1 MKPNFAIAIPT
12 INRADLL
19 IPTLIEYRNQFVT
32 IDICVLDNGHQD
44 IPFDMDDVFV
54 IKAESNLGVAESWNM
69 MCRII
74 FKEYDYVL
82 ILNDDI
88 RIGGNINDIQEI
100 ISLMDISDSG
110 VCTSEQGWCAFIL
123 SKQTFIEVGDFDK
136 IFFPAYFED
145 CDYHYRLNLAG
156 SILSKS
162 KSLNPIVYRQSSS
175 IDKDASLNNSKEN
188 LKRYIAKWG
197 GQPSLEKYT
206 VPYNGYTKKV

>member
-19 IPTLIEYRNQFVT
+19 IQTLIEYQNQFVT

-44 IPFDMDDVFV
+44 IPDDV
-54 IKAESNLGVAESWNM
+54 ESLIVLHSKVNLGVAESWNI
-69 MCRII
+69 MCEMI
-74 FKEYDYVL
+74 FKQYDYAL
-82 ILNDDI
+82 ILNDDV

-100 ISLMDISDSG
+100 ISLMEISGSG

-123 SKQTFIEVGDFDK
+123 SKQTFGEVGKFDK

-145 CDYHYRLNLAG
+145 CDYHYRLNLKG
-156 SILSKS
+156 GILSKS
-162 KSLNPIVYRQSSS
+162 KSLNPVVYRQSSS

-197 GQPSLEKYT
+197 GQPASEKYT

>member
-19 IPTLIEYRNQFVT
+19 IPTLLEYQNQFAG

-44 IPFDMDDVFV
+44 IPLDIDVLV
-54 IKAESNLGVAESWNM
+54 IKAESNLGVAESWNT
-69 MCRII
+69 MCSMI
-74 FKEYDYVL
+74 FKQYDYAL
-82 ILNDDI
+82 ILNDDV
-88 RIGGNINDIQEI
+88 RIGCNINDTQEI
-100 ISLMDISDSG
+100 ISLMEISGSG

-123 SKQTFIEVGDFDK
+123 SKQTFNEVGKFDK

-145 CDYHYRLNLAG
+145 CDYHYRLNLKG
-156 SILSKS
+156 GILSKS
-162 KSLNPIVYRQSSS
+162 KYLNPVVYRQSSS
-175 IDKDASLNNSKEN
+175 IGKDASLNNSKEN

-206 VPYNGYTKKV
+206 VPYNRYTNI